1 MSSLKSSMFK
11 AIVSSEQSSSIVLYS
26 ILLLFLIT

>member
-11 AIVSSEQSSSIVLYS
+11 AIVSSEQSSSIVLYT
-26 ILLLFLIT
+26 IIIFNYLI